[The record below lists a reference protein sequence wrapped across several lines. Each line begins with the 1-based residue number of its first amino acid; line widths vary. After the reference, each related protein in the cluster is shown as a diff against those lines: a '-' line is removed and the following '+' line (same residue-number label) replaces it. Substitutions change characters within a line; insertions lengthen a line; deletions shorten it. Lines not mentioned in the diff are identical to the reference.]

1 MRKALSTV
9 GLLVLSFISA
19 PSFSHGNEKYSA
31 CELSRIVSG
40 RYGGKAENAI
50 FYCWNPNDPDA
61 GIGIGIPGSPD
72 MIPME
77 EMPNIEP
84 MEMPEGPMERP
95 EVPMEMPS
103 FDETPSE
110 MSPAD
115 MSPAGRI
122 VENQDFNGDQLIGG
136 KIEVVRTIFPGN
148 DKFDRGLY
156 EFKATKSSGSEI
168 YGGLVISGMGLQP
181 GDTILENDTIKILD
195 NQSREFPAYRDVIA
209 MYTITRGIALSYY
222 KNSVLM
228 EQAFGFRRKENIL
241 RPFGKPRKA
250 TENPKMGGDICYREE
265 RMDYDF
271 DGNLIIGC
279 N

>member
-115 MSPAGRI
+115 MSPAGRTCTPSTP
-122 VENQDFNGDQLIGG
+122 QFCDF
-136 KIEVVRTIFPGN
+136 
-148 DKFDRGLY
+148 
-156 EFKATKSSGSEI
+156 
-168 YGGLVISGMGLQP
+168 
-181 GDTILENDTIKILD
+181 
-195 NQSREFPAYRDVIA
+195 
-209 MYTITRGIALSYY
+209 
-222 KNSVLM
+222 
-228 EQAFGFRRKENIL
+228 
-241 RPFGKPRKA
+241 
-250 TENPKMGGDICYREE
+250 
-265 RMDYDF
+265 
-271 DGNLIIGC
+271 
-279 N
+279 